1 MTRLICI
8 TLDRILQNIRA
19 GSVVILTISNSISA
33 LSIVNVVFFSFLGS
47 TVNMPSALATDLTQ
61 IDRLTSQWLETQRQ
75 TSHILVDW
83 HASKPILHQRLTL
96 LSAEKKQLEDILKY
110 SKDSQ
115 EDVTKRR
122 TELLEQ
128 QSNLEQQQAALSNK
142 LALLLNQVEHL
153 SELLPPPLKNVWLQQ
168 QDDSS
173 DDNQTS
179 KSLQAVL
186 AKLNSLMDFQKR
198 ISVHEGPISASTA
211 GEVMVKQIY
220 LGVSTAWFVSADGE
234 LKGRGQ
240 VQDNQW
246 VWIEDES
253 ISATEIKKA
262 IDIFEKRKQ
271 ADFVELPVNLVA
283 SKATVGGLQ

>member
-1 MTRLICI
+1 MSKKTKCLA
-8 TLDRILQNIRA
+8 IR
-19 GSVVILTISNSISA
+19 SLVLTS
-33 LSIVNVVFFSFLGS
+33 FSYGAVS
-47 TVNMPSALATDLTQ
+47 MPLAFATDLTQ
-61 IDRLTSQWLETQRQ
+61 IDRLTQQWLDTQRQ
-75 TSHILVDW
+75 ASHLMVDW
-83 HASKPILHQRLTL
+83 QASKPILEQRVTL

-253 ISATEIKKA
+253 ISANEIKKA